1 MLFLHQRVLLK
12 KKVMNLQY
20 YHLMLLTW
28 EGTTVSTISG
38 SKRTTRRTEKEKKE
52 KKQRKEEEKKDEIKE
67 KLQAT
72 TSYCK
77 GQDWTFAS

>member
-20 YHLMLLTW
+20 YHLMLHYMGRHYSFNNIW
-28 EGTTVSTISG
+28 RQKNNKKNR
-38 SKRTTRRTEKEKKE
+38 KRKKRKTKKRRKEKE
-52 KKQRKEEEKKDEIKE
+52 EINE

-77 GQDWTFAS
+77 EQDWTFAS